1 MATEFIIKKGRSTV
15 LFDENGTCRIA
26 SDKLIENGWYLTT
39 DTAEVYVA
47 LRSVPNDSNSPL
59 TLRKLNECNTDI
71 DFPDVE
77 SFETRIE
84 KLESDH
90 THTYGYRKDFPV
102 VGEINHL
109 YIASDLK
116 RTYVYSNGSYLP
128 IADQFDTEDHDN
140 DPDTPNLRIIY
151 GGSAN

>member
-1 MATEFIIKKGRSTV
+1 MATEFKILRGNKST
-15 LFDENGTCRIA
+15 LIDENGIVLIPE
-26 SDKLIENGWYLTT
+26 DKLVNGYWYLTN
-39 DTAEVYVA
+39 DTAEVFVC
-47 LRSVPNDSNSPL
+47 LEVNGHL
-59 TLRKLNECNTDI
+59 TLKKINECSEHDLP
-71 DFPDVE
+71 DFE

-90 THTYGYRKDFPV
+90 THTYGYRKDFPT
-102 VGEINHL
+102 VGEVNHL

-116 RTYVYSNGSYLP
+116 RTYVYSNESYLP

-140 DPDTPNLRIIY
+140 DPDTPNVRIIY